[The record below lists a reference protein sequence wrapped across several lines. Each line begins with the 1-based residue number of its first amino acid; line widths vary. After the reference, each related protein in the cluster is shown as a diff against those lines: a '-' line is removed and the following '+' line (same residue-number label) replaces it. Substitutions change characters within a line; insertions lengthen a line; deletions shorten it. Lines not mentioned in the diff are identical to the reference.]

1 MDIVDDIVDID
12 KLVQLLETYNR
23 AYRNGQPQVSDAD
36 YDRLVERLR
45 EVDPGHPY
53 LSTVEPEQLLGRKEV
68 RHPIPMLSTEK
79 AYTPEQLQRYV
90 NRVLK
95 AAREIGI
102 RHQVLFRVT
111 PKLDGLAGR
120 DDGEIFASRGN
131 GIMGYEIS
139 SAFDKGVLPI
149 GGRGQGL
156 GEIVAVQSHF
166 DTHLAD
172 KFEHPRNMV
181 VGIISSD
188 TLNPDAERALREG
201 KVHFVPY
208 TQLPFWQGDGERLLT
223 DVDAISDRLMAQTD
237 YPLDGVVV
245 DVVDDQLKTHMGA
258 TAHHYRWQIAV
269 KRKGETAETTVEQI
283 HWQVGRTGN
292 VTPVLEVS
300 PVVLSGATIRRVTAH
315 NAGMVSSRRIGPG
328 SRIEII
334 RSGEVIPKLEQVL
347 VEASRVEVP
356 EICPVCDQSLSWR
369 GDFLRCTNRQCPA
382 KMKQRISHWF
392 KTLANADWFGIK
404 TIQKIVAGGF
414 DSLEKIYAMTEEDF
428 LSLGFGPVQSK
439 NLAEALTTSRSKEIE
454 DWRFLAAF
462 GIPDLG
468 VGDSRRL
475 LQHIPLVEL
484 IGISSEAIAQIDG
497 FGAVTGSSIARGI
510 GRQAETI
517 AHMLGLGFNLERT
530 ALLLEQET
538 IESPISGKK
547 IVFSGKMESGSRE
560 EMQARA
566 RDLGAL
572 VQTAVSGATD
582 MLVCGSRVGAS
593 KRDKAA
599 RLGITIITE
608 EAYRKMIGEPG

>member
-1 MDIVDDIVDID
+1 VTSNMVNID
-12 KLVQLLETYNR
+12 ELVQKLETYNQ
-23 AYRNGQPQVSDAD
+23 AYRNGQPQVSDAV
-36 YDRLVERLR
+36 YDRLLERLR
-45 EVDPGHPY
+45 EADPGHPY

-68 RHPIPMLSTEK
+68 RHPLPMLSTEK

-95 AAREIGI
+95 AAKEIGI
-102 RHQVLFRVT
+102 GHPILFRVT

-131 GIMGYEIS
+131 GIVGYEIS

-156 GEIVAVQSHF
+156 GEIVAVQSYF

-181 VGIISSD
+181 VGIVSSD
-188 TLNPDAERALREG
+188 TLNPDAGRALREG

-208 TQLPFWQGDGERLLT
+208 AQLPFWQGDGERLLA
-223 DVDAISDRLMAQTD
+223 DVDAVSDRLMAQTD

-245 DVVDDQLKTHMGA
+245 DVVDERIKTHMGA

-269 KRKGETAETTVEQI
+269 KRKGETTETTVEQI

-292 VTPVLEVS
+292 VTPVLEVA

-315 NAGMVSSRRIGPG
+315 NAGLVSSRRIGPG
-328 SRIEII
+328 ARIEII

-347 VEASRVEVP
+347 VEASRAELP
-356 EICPVCDQSLSWR
+356 ETCPVCDQSLSWR

-382 KMKQRISHWF
+382 KMEQRISHWF

-404 TIQKIVAGGF
+404 TIQKIVAAGF
-414 DSLEKIYAMTEEDF
+414 DSLEKIYAMIEEDF
-428 LSLGFGPVQSK
+428 LALGFGPVQSK
-439 NLAEALTTSRSKEIE
+439 NLAEALATSRRKEIE

-475 LQHIPLVEL
+475 LQHIPLEAL
-484 IGISSEAIAQIDG
+484 IGTSSEAIAQIDG

-582 MLVCGSRVGAS
+582 MLVCGSRVGGA
-593 KRDKAA
+593 KLEKAN
-599 RLGITIITE
+599 RLGVKIVAE
-608 EAYRKMIGEPG
+608 EAYRKMIGESVS